1 MEILAKR
8 EQRDVII
15 CPHDLKK
22 RNWTCLGFRSL
33 WTMTFGS
40 LWRYA
45 MPLVT

>member
-22 RNWTCLGFRSL
+22 KNELALVLGL
-33 WTMTFGS
+33 CEQ
-40 LWRYA
+40 
-45 MPLVT
+45 